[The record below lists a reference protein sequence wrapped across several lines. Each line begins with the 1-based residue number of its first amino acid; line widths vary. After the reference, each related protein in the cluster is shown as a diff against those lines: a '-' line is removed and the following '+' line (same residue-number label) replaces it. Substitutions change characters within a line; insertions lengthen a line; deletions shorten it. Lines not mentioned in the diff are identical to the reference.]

1 MTLIT
6 ALEIEANYPQ
16 DILIE
21 GVQDKKTGKWVS
33 IMHLLKGSDIHKT
46 MLSFD
51 ISENFAGFDT
61 MEDAIEKMEEIAQ
74 VAINYVK
81 GAYKGNE

>member
-21 GVQDKKTGKWVS
+21 GLQHKETGKWSSV
-33 IMHLLKGSDIHKT
+33 MYRLKDNTIHKT

-51 ISENFAGFDT
+51 IGENFEGFDT
-61 MEDAIEKMEEIAQ
+61 MEDAVEKMEELAQ
-74 VAINYVK
+74 TAITHVK
-81 GAYKGNE
+81 GMYKGNE